1 MKRSLIFAWG
11 ATFLTFF
18 RGYGALAPFV
28 CSEDIIEYLLL
39 FLILFFIFMKLGK
52 FLCWPS
58 SKAIAY
64 RPHRVSSKPEQYV
77 KRKSFSKSVFQ
88 IDENLTRTVEYSR
101 K

>member
-1 MKRSLIFAWG
+1 
-11 ATFLTFF
+11 
-18 RGYGALAPFV
+18 
-28 CSEDIIEYLLL
+28 
-39 FLILFFIFMKLGK
+39 MKLGK
-52 FLCWPS
+52 FLCWPA